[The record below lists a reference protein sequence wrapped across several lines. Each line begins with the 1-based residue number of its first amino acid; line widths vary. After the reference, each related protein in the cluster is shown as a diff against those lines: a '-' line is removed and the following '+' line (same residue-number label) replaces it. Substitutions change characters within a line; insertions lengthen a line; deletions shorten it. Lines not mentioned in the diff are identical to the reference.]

1 MEVATSPGGIE
12 AAMEVGM
19 ADKLAYKAKSVVL
32 IDGANS
38 HQCAR
43 ALGLDI
49 DYRKVAQWARARSH
63 LLRSYYFTAV
73 EEGEDGIQTI
83 RPLLDWLDYNGFAVV
98 TRLVKERYDT
108 SGNRR
113 LRGTIDVLLA
123 VQAITIAPTVEEV
136 VLFSGNADFVPVVE
150 VIQGMGRRVI
160 VVSSIHP
167 DAPFASDE
175 LRRQADEFMDLSDL
189 LKIFGKERGRRDAT

>member
-1 MEVATSPGGIE
+1 
-12 AAMEVGM
+12 M
-19 ADKLAYKAKSVVL
+19 AGSTKYLPKSVVL
-32 IDGANS
+32 IDGANTYS
-38 HQCAR
+38 CAR
-43 ALGLDI
+43 AFGVDV
-49 DYRKVAQWARARSH
+49 DYRKLTQWARARSN
-63 LLRSYYFTAV
+63 LLRSYYFTPV
-73 EEGEDGIQTI
+73 EEGEDGVQSI
-83 RPLLDWLDYNGFAVV
+83 RPLLDWLDYNGFTVV
-98 TRLVKERYDT
+98 TRLAKERYDN

-136 VLFSGNADFVPVVE
+136 VLFSGNADFTPVVE

-160 VVSSIHP
+160 VVSSIDP
-167 DAPFASDE
+167 AAPFAADE

>member
-1 MEVATSPGGIE
+1 
-12 AAMEVGM
+12 M
-19 ADKLAYKAKSVVL
+19 AGASKELPRSVVL
-32 IDGANS
+32 IDGANTHS
-38 HQCAR
+38 CAR
-43 ALGLDI
+43 ALGLDV
-49 DYRKVAQWARARSH
+49 DYRKVTQWARTRSR
-63 LLRSYYFTAV
+63 LLRSYYFTVV
-73 EEGEDGIQTI
+73 EEGEGGVQSI
-83 RPLLDWLDYNGFAVV
+83 RPLLDWLDYNGFTVV
-98 TRLVKERYDT
+98 TRLAQDRYDT

-113 LRGTIDVLLA
+113 LKGTIDVLLS

-136 VLFSGNADFVPVVE
+136 VLFSGNAEFAPVVE

-167 DAPFASDE
+167 DAQFASDE